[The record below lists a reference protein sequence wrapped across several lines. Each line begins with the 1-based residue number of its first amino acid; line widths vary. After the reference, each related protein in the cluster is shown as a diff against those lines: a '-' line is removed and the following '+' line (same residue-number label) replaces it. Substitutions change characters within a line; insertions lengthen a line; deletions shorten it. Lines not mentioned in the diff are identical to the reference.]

1 MILLEN
7 CANSVQSCVE
17 AERGGAHRIEFCA
30 GLPEGGTTPSFGAL
44 KVALQEVRIPIFP
57 IIRPRSGDFIYT
69 DLEVR
74 QMLSDI
80 YAFRE
85 LGVAGFVFGALTPD
99 GTLDCEVNQKLL
111 RAAEGV
117 PVTLH
122 RAFDMTRDMENAL
135 EQAIDLGFSRILT
148 SGGQNTALE
157 GSDAIRK
164 LVHKAGNRI
173 IIMAGSGITPDNAL
187 DLVSLTGVTEVHGTL
202 QSTIKSPSVFYNPNA
217 SMQSRS
223 DVHSY
228 DYPETDSIKVRTLL
242 NHFQ

>member
-7 CANSVQSCVE
+7 CANSVQSCIE

-99 GTLDCEVNQKLL
+99 GTLDYEVNRKLL

-122 RAFDMTRDMENAL
+122 RAFDMTRDMGSAL

-148 SGGQNTALE
+148 SGGQNTAIE
-157 GSDAIRK
+157 GSDVIRK
-164 LVHKAGNRI
+164 LVQKANNRI

-187 DLVSLTGVTEVHGTL
+187 DLVSQTGVTEVHGTL
-202 QSTIKSPSVFYNPNA
+202 QSIIKSPSVFHNPNA

-242 NHFQ
+242 DHFQ